1 MKRSRSNHGVPTSA
15 VSPFVSAAIARTRVL
30 RGADEG
36 RSQEQ
41 VLGRIAGDR
50 ELGEEHELGAL
61 CARVGESGE
70 NALAVAV
77 QVADDRVD
85 LGESE
90 PHRDDS
96 TGLRLSGENTVTI
109 DRRFRGP
116 LHSGNG
122 GYTAGRLAAF
132 VDGPAEV
139 TLRLPPPLDRP
150 LTVAEEDGRVLLLDG
165 EALVAEARPGG
176 PRVDAPSAV
185 TFAEAEEAATRH
197 VRFAGENFS
206 ECFSCGIR
214 PDDGLCINPGSVRGT
229 DLHAAPWIA
238 HDVSPEVVWAAI
250 DCSGAYAVGGPGRGE
265 VVLGRM
271 AAEIHRLPEEGE
283 RCVVVAWPLGE
294 DGRKL
299 YAGTALLG
307 ADGEPLAL
315 ARQTWIQPRNG

>member
-1 MKRSRSNHGVPTSA
+1 M
-15 VSPFVSAAIARTRVL
+15 
-30 RGADEG
+30 
-36 RSQEQ
+36 
-41 VLGRIAGDR
+41 
-50 ELGEEHELGAL
+50 
-61 CARVGESGE
+61 
-70 NALAVAV
+70 
-77 QVADDRVD
+77 
-85 LGESE
+85 
-90 PHRDDS
+90 
-96 TGLRLSGENTVTI
+96 RLSGENTLTI

-132 VDGPAEV
+132 VGGPAEV

-150 LTVAEEDGRVLLLDG
+150 LTVAEQDGRVLLLDG
-165 EALVAEARPGG
+165 EALIAEARPGAPDVDV
-176 PRVDAPSAV
+176 PRSCDVRRGRGGRDAATSASPARTSPSASP
-185 TFAEAEEAATRH
+185 AA
-197 VRFAGENFS
+197 
-206 ECFSCGIR
+206 IR
-214 PDDGLCINPGSVRGT
+214 PDDGLCINPGAVAGT

-238 HDVSPEVVWAAI
+238 HDVSPAVVWAAI